1 MIHIPLRSSLTASL
15 SELEKIAI
23 DYTKL
28 KEIDRN
34 ANLAE
39 LAIKIIDPLS
49 SPDFNFNIRKEALS
63 SQGTTTY
70 IYENNATYPSL
81 FNFLAEILHSKV
93 PLTINDAKFGP
104 GEIIIADGNKE
115 VADIKLASAIKE
127 LRNLIHAKKTEAF
140 SR

>member
-1 MIHIPLRSSLTASL
+1 MTTSL

-23 DYTKL
+23 EYTKI
-28 KEIDRN
+28 KEVNRK
-34 ANLAE
+34 ANLAD

-49 SPDFNFNIRKEALS
+49 SPDFNFNLRKEALVNE
-63 SQGTTTY
+63 GTTTY

-81 FNFLAEILHSKV
+81 LNFIAEILHSKV
-93 PLTINDAKFGP
+93 PITINDAKFGP
-104 GEIIIADGNKE
+104 GEIIISDGNKA

>member
-1 MIHIPLRSSLTASL
+1 LNDGL

-23 DYTKL
+23 AYTKL

-34 ANLAE
+34 ADLTE

-49 SPDFNFNIRKEALS
+49 LPDFNFNLRKEALVAE
-63 SQGTTTY
+63 GTTTY

-93 PLTINDAKFGP
+93 PIAVNDAKFGP
-104 GEIIIADGNKE
+104 GEIIVADGNKE
-115 VADIKLASAIKE
+115 VADIKLISACRE
-127 LRNLIHAKKTEAF
+127 LRNLIHAKRTEAF

>member
-1 MIHIPLRSSLTASL
+1 MNDGL

-23 DYTKL
+23 AYTKL

-34 ANLAE
+34 ADLTE

-49 SPDFNFNIRKEALS
+49 LPDFNFNLRKEALVAE
-63 SQGTTTY
+63 GTTTY

-93 PLTINDAKFGP
+93 PIAVNDAKFGP
-104 GEIIIADGNKE
+104 GEIIVADGNKE
-115 VADIKLASAIKE
+115 VADIKLISAFRE
-127 LRNLIHAKKTEAF
+127 LRNLIHAKRTEAF

>member
-1 MIHIPLRSSLTASL
+1 MTASL

-23 DYTKL
+23 DYSKL
-28 KEIDRN
+28 KESDRH
-34 ANLAE
+34 ANLTE

-49 SPDFNFNIRKEALS
+49 SPDFNFNIRKEALVNE
-63 SQGTTTY
+63 GTTTY

-93 PLTINDAKFGP
+93 PITINDAKFGP

-115 VADIKLASAIKE
+115 VADLKLASAIKE